1 MQQCSKGS
9 VVQKSSLNQESSNS
23 LLKKLGILVAFVAAM
38 LAIILYFYD
47 STPDIKSLIMK
58 ERAEQFS
65 TSVTNAH
72 WQWQAEGKPQIVM
85 LIHYEKSKD
94 NPQSL
99 VEKDRR
105 PILMSHIGWPKTDP
119 TSEGC
124 AKLWQ
129 MILNQPLE
137 VDGFR
142 VFAEYFSDANR
153 EDGEED
159 SKCRFRLSV
168 GPKFEYRVLTGEV
181 SEVKS

>member
-1 MQQCSKGS
+1 M
-9 VVQKSSLNQESSNS
+9 QKSSLNQQNSTS
-23 LLKKLGILVAFVAAM
+23 LLKKLAILMLFVAVMIAF
-38 LAIILYFYD
+38 IFYFYD
-47 STPDIKSLIMK
+47 SAPDTKSIIMK

-85 LIHYEKSKD
+85 LIHYEQSKD
-94 NPQSL
+94 DPQIL
-99 VEKDRR
+99 VENDRR

-142 VFAEYFSDANR
+142 VFAEYFSDVNR
-153 EDGEED
+153 DDGEEG

-181 SEVKS
+181 SEVKG